1 MKKYV
6 AFLLLAAVCVGAT
19 AQRPKKRRP
28 AKKAKTERVEKQTE
42 RFVTEPAY
50 NTSKV
55 TVNKATNGQVK
66 TLTEGDLRQQMI
78 TRERTLGKTSASCE
92 EPKTCSQQTNQTAC
106 KKNAG
111 SCGEMKAGGCCK
123 EKSGDCKQKCGDCKQ
138 KCGDAKQKCGDC
150 KEKCGDA
157 KQKCG
162 DCKEKCGDAK
172 QKCGDCK
179 EKCGDCKEKCGDCKE
194 KCGDAKQKC
203 CDAKQKCGDAKQ
215 KCCDAKQKCGD
226 AKQKCGDC
234 KQKCGDCKEKCGDCK
249 QKCGDAKQKCGD
261 CKEKCGDCK
270 QKCGDCKQKTEA
282 CGAQKSCS
290 KQGAEQ
296 GNCHSAAN
304 CSQQSGVKLSA
315 EKGWISS
322 LDYRGKNLSDFREK
336 TDFIIVVD
344 GKEITDD
351 AILASI
357 KSSDIASMELLQG
370 EKAIEKY
377 GERGKKG
384 VLLLKTHQ
392 VAASEKAESDCS
404 IH

>member
-50 NTSKV
+50 STSKV

-78 TRERTLGKTSASCE
+78 NRERTLGKTSASCE

-106 KKNAG
+106 KKNAS

-123 EKSGDCKQKCGDCKQ
+123 EKS
-138 KCGDAKQKCGDC
+138 
-150 KEKCGDA
+150 
-157 KQKCG
+157 
-162 DCKEKCGDAK
+162 
-172 QKCGDCK
+172 
-179 EKCGDCKEKCGDCKE
+179 
-194 KCGDAKQKC
+194 
-203 CDAKQKCGDAKQ
+203 
-215 KCCDAKQKCGD
+215 
-226 AKQKCGDC
+226 
-234 KQKCGDCKEKCGDCK
+234 GDCK

-270 QKCGDCKQKTEA
+270 QKCGDCKQKCGDCKEKCGDCKEKCGDCKQKTGA

-344 GKEITDD
+344 GEEITDD

-392 VAASEKAESDCS
+392 VGVSEKAESDCS

>member
-50 NTSKV
+50 STSKV

-78 TRERTLGKTSASCE
+78 NRERTLGKTSASCE
-92 EPKTCSQQTNQTAC
+92 EPKTCSQQTNQTTC
-106 KKNAG
+106 KKEAG
-111 SCGEMKAGGCCK
+111 SCGGNKAGDCCK
-123 EKSGDCKQKCGDCKQ
+123 EKSSDCKQKCGDAKHKWGDCKQ
-138 KCGDAKQKCGDC
+138 KCGDANH
-150 KEKCGDA
+150 
-157 KQKCG
+157 
-162 DCKEKCGDAK
+162 
-172 QKCGDCK
+172 
-179 EKCGDCKEKCGDCKE
+179 
-194 KCGDAKQKC
+194 
-203 CDAKQKCGDAKQ
+203 
-215 KCCDAKQKCGD
+215 
-226 AKQKCGDC
+226 KCGDC
-234 KQKCGDCKEKCGDCK
+234 KQKCGDCKE
-249 QKCGDAKQKCGD
+249 
-261 CKEKCGDCK
+261 
-270 QKCGDCKQKTEA
+270 KTEA

-296 GNCHSAAN
+296 GNCYSAAN

-344 GKEITDD
+344 GEEITDD

-357 KSSDIASMELLQG
+357 RSSDIASMELLQG

-392 VAASEKAESDCS
+392 VATSVKAESDCS

>member
-50 NTSKV
+50 STSKV

-123 EKSGDCKQKCGDCKQ
+123 EKSGDCKQKCGD
-138 KCGDAKQKCGDC
+138 AKQKCGDC
-150 KEKCGDA
+150 K
-157 KQKCG
+157 QKCG
-162 DCKEKCGDAK
+162 DC
-172 QKCGDCK
+172 
-179 EKCGDCKEKCGDCKE
+179 
-194 KCGDAKQKC
+194 
-203 CDAKQKCGDAKQ
+203 
-215 KCCDAKQKCGD
+215 KQKCGD

-234 KQKCGDCKEKCGDCK
+234 KQKCGDCKE
-249 QKCGDAKQKCGD
+249 
-261 CKEKCGDCK
+261 
-270 QKCGDCKQKTEA
+270 KCGDCKQKTEA

-344 GKEITDD
+344 GEEITDD

-392 VAASEKAESDCS
+392 VAVCVKADSDCS

>member
-123 EKSGDCKQKCGDCKQ
+123 EKSGDAKQ

-162 DCKEKCGDAK
+162 DCK
-172 QKCGDCK
+172 
-179 EKCGDCKEKCGDCKE
+179 
-194 KCGDAKQKC
+194 
-203 CDAKQKCGDAKQ
+203 
-215 KCCDAKQKCGD
+215 
-226 AKQKCGDC
+226 
-234 KQKCGDCKEKCGDCK
+234 

-261 CKEKCGDCK
+261 CKE
-270 QKCGDCKQKTEA
+270 KCGDCKQKTEA

>member
-50 NTSKV
+50 STSKV

-66 TLTEGDLRQQMI
+66 TLTEGNLRQQMI
-78 TRERTLGKTSASCE
+78 NRERTLGKTSASCE
-92 EPKTCSQQTNQTAC
+92 EPKTCSQQTNQTTC
-106 KKNAG
+106 KKEAD
-111 SCGEMKAGGCCK
+111 SCGGNKAGDCCK
-123 EKSGDCKQKCGDCKQ
+123 EKSSDAKQKCGDCKQ

-162 DCKEKCGDAK
+162 DCK
-172 QKCGDCK
+172 
-179 EKCGDCKEKCGDCKE
+179 
-194 KCGDAKQKC
+194 
-203 CDAKQKCGDAKQ
+203 
-215 KCCDAKQKCGD
+215 
-226 AKQKCGDC
+226 
-234 KQKCGDCKEKCGDCK
+234 

-261 CKEKCGDCK
+261 CKENQNGCR
-270 QKCGDCKQKTEA
+270 QNSEA
-282 CGAQKSCS
+282 CGAQKSCC
-290 KQGAEQ
+290 KQEAAQ
-296 GNCHSAAN
+296 GECHSSEN

-315 EKGWISS
+315 EKGWISR
-322 LDYRGKNLSDFREK
+322 LDFRVKNLQELRQK

-344 GKEITDD
+344 GNEITDD
-351 AILASI
+351 ATLAAT
-357 KSSDIASMELLQG
+357 KSSDIASVQLLQG
-370 EKAIEKY
+370 EDATAKY

-384 VLLLKTHQ
+384 VLLLKTRQ
-392 VAASEKAESDCS
+392 VEANMKAESDCS
-404 IH
+404 KH

>member
-50 NTSKV
+50 STSKV

-66 TLTEGDLRQQMI
+66 TLTEGNLRQQMI
-78 TRERTLGKTSASCE
+78 NRERTLGKTSASCE

-123 EKSGDCKQKCGDCKQ
+123 EKSGDCKQKCGDAKQKCGDCKD
-138 KCGDAKQKCGDC
+138 KCGDAKQKCGD
-150 KEKCGDA
+150 A
-157 KQKCG
+157 
-162 DCKEKCGDAK
+162 
-172 QKCGDCK
+172 
-179 EKCGDCKEKCGDCKE
+179 
-194 KCGDAKQKC
+194 
-203 CDAKQKCGDAKQ
+203 
-215 KCCDAKQKCGD
+215 
-226 AKQKCGDC
+226 
-234 KQKCGDCKEKCGDCK
+234 K

-270 QKCGDCKQKTEA
+270 QKTGA

-344 GKEITDD
+344 GEEITDD

>member
-123 EKSGDCKQKCGDCKQ
+123 EKSGDGKEKCSDCKQ
-138 KCGDAKQKCGDC
+138 KCG
-150 KEKCGDA
+150 
-157 KQKCG
+157 
-162 DCKEKCGDAK
+162 
-172 QKCGDCK
+172 
-179 EKCGDCKEKCGDCKE
+179 
-194 KCGDAKQKC
+194 
-203 CDAKQKCGDAKQ
+203 
-215 KCCDAKQKCGD
+215 DAKQKCGD

-234 KQKCGDCKEKCGDCK
+234 KQKCGDCK
-249 QKCGDAKQKCGD
+249 QKCGD
-261 CKEKCGDCK
+261 CKE
-270 QKCGDCKQKTEA
+270 KCGDCKQKTEA

-344 GKEITDD
+344 GEEITDD

-392 VAASEKAESDCS
+392 VGVSEKAESDCS

>member
-50 NTSKV
+50 STSKV

-66 TLTEGDLRQQMI
+66 TLTEGNLRQQMI
-78 TRERTLGKTSASCE
+78 NRERTLGKTSASCE
-92 EPKTCSQQTNQTAC
+92 ESKTCSQQTNQTTC
-106 KKNAG
+106 KKEAG
-111 SCGEMKAGGCCK
+111 SCGGNKAGDCCK
-123 EKSGDCKQKCGDCKQ
+123 EKSGDCKQ

-162 DCKEKCGDAK
+162 DCK
-172 QKCGDCK
+172 
-179 EKCGDCKEKCGDCKE
+179 
-194 KCGDAKQKC
+194 
-203 CDAKQKCGDAKQ
+203 
-215 KCCDAKQKCGD
+215 
-226 AKQKCGDC
+226 
-234 KQKCGDCKEKCGDCK
+234 

-261 CKEKCGDCK
+261 CKENLNGCR
-270 QKCGDCKQKTEA
+270 QNSEA
-282 CGAQKSCS
+282 CGAQKSCC
-290 KQGAEQ
+290 KQEAAQ
-296 GNCHSAAN
+296 GECHSSEN

-315 EKGWISS
+315 EKGWISR
-322 LDYRGKNLSDFREK
+322 LDFRVKNLQELRQK

-344 GKEITDD
+344 GNEITDD
-351 AILASI
+351 ATLAAT
-357 KSSDIASMELLQG
+357 KSSDIASVQLLQG
-370 EKAIEKY
+370 EDATAKY

-384 VLLLKTHQ
+384 VLLLKTRQ
-392 VAASEKAESDCS
+392 VEANMKAESDCS
-404 IH
+404 KH

>member
-50 NTSKV
+50 STSKV

-123 EKSGDCKQKCGDCKQ
+123 EKSGDCKQKCGDCK
-138 KCGDAKQKCGDC
+138 
-150 KEKCGDA
+150 
-157 KQKCG
+157 
-162 DCKEKCGDAK
+162 
-172 QKCGDCK
+172 
-179 EKCGDCKEKCGDCKE
+179 EKCGDC
-194 KCGDAKQKC
+194 
-203 CDAKQKCGDAKQ
+203 KQKCGDAKQ
-215 KCCDAKQKCGD
+215 KS
-226 AKQKCGDC
+226 
-234 KQKCGDCKEKCGDCK
+234 GDCKEKCGDCK
-249 QKCGDAKQKCGD
+249 QKCGD
-261 CKEKCGDCK
+261 CKE
-270 QKCGDCKQKTEA
+270 KCGDCKQKTEA

-344 GKEITDD
+344 GEEITDD

-392 VAASEKAESDCS
+392 VAVCVKAESDCS

>member
-50 NTSKV
+50 STSKV

-66 TLTEGDLRQQMI
+66 TLTEGNLRQQMI
-78 TRERTLGKTSASCE
+78 NRERTLGKTSASCE

-123 EKSGDCKQKCGDCKQ
+123 EKSGDAKQKCGDCKQ

-162 DCKEKCGDAK
+162 D
-172 QKCGDCK
+172 
-179 EKCGDCKEKCGDCKE
+179 
-194 KCGDAKQKC
+194 
-203 CDAKQKCGDAKQ
+203 
-215 KCCDAKQKCGD
+215 

-234 KQKCGDCKEKCGDCK
+234 KQKCGDCKE
-249 QKCGDAKQKCGD
+249 
-261 CKEKCGDCK
+261 
-270 QKCGDCKQKTEA
+270 KCGDCKQKTEA

-344 GKEITDD
+344 GEEITDD

-392 VAASEKAESDCS
+392 VGVSEKAESDCS